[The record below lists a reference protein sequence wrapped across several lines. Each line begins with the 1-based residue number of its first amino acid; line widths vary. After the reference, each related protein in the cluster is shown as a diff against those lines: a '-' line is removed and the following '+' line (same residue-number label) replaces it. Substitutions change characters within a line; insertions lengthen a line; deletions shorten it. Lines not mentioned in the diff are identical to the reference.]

1 MSKILFL
8 SLGSAVFAFL
18 PITLVEATQVELG
31 VFKLADLP
39 EANCPEKLTVTEE
52 PAPYSEGGYTIN
64 GQAKLNSFAGPF
76 AIAASDRFSVTWV
89 ANLKP
94 AFQKCVASGRIIKYD
109 GEVYNSHSYLRVRFQ
124 NGKIYLILDMTG
136 NQDANNYTT
145 SIVKKGVRVGNPVWS
160 WSGTD

>member
-1 MSKILFL
+1 MNKILL
-8 SLGSAVFAFL
+8 WSLGGAVFAFL
-18 PITLVEATQVELG
+18 PITLVEASQVELS
-31 VFKLADLP
+31 VFKSVDLP
-39 EANCPEKLTVTEE
+39 EANCPQKLTVIEE

-94 AFQKCVASGRIIKYD
+94 TFRECVASGRITKYD
-109 GEVYNSHSYLRVRFQ
+109 GEVYNSHSHLRVRFE
-124 NGKIYLILDMTG
+124 NGKVYLILDMTG
-136 NQDANNYTT
+136 NQDASNYTT
-145 SIVKKGVRVGNPVWS
+145 SIVKKGVRAGNPVWS